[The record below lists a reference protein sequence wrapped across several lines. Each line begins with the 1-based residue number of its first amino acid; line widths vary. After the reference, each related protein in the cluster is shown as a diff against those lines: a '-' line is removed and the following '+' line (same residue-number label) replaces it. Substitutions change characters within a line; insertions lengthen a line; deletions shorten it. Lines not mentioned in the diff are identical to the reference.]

1 MQLVLD
7 EELNDIA
14 RYDKKKQRVQ
24 VVNPSTGDGLWPLYQ
39 TFCKE
44 EKMNEG
50 KRSDWTTQLRQTR
63 GTQWNVLWK
72 DKGKSVTFEHGCDNG
87 GGTGGGR
94 EEAEREEEATALQ
107 DPPSSK
113 RPRRDVPRFQHC
125 YCACAVR

>member
-1 MQLVLD
+1 
-7 EELNDIA
+7 
-14 RYDKKKQRVQ
+14 
-24 VVNPSTGDGLWPLYQ
+24 
-39 TFCKE
+39 
-44 EKMNEG
+44 MNEG

-113 RPRRDVPRFQHC
+113 RPRRDVRGTSNISIVPARPTEGVHRLPGYARQ
-125 YCACAVR
+125 ATLIS